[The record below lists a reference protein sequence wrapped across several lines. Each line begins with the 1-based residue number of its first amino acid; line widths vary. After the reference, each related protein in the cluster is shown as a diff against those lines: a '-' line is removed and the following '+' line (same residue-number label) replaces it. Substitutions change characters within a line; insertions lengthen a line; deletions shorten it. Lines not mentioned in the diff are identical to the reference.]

1 MKDFTKEEKEWLEKL
16 GEQVERREYP
26 TYKVNA
32 NFVDVEIIRNDE
44 EYVAVVEQFSI
55 KNIGYGKT
63 AKEAMTNGL
72 ENHRALLEVML
83 ENLKDAK
90 DTILIPLISLEG

>member
-1 MKDFTKEEKEWLEKL
+1 MKDFTKEEKQWLEKL
-16 GEQVERREYP
+16 GKRVEGRDYP
-26 TYKVNA
+26 TYRINVSH
-32 NFVDVEIIRNDE
+32 VTMEIICNEE
-44 EYVAVVEQFSI
+44 EYVTVAEQFLI
-55 KNIGYGKT
+55 KNVGHGIT
-63 AKEAMTNGL
+63 AELAVRDVL